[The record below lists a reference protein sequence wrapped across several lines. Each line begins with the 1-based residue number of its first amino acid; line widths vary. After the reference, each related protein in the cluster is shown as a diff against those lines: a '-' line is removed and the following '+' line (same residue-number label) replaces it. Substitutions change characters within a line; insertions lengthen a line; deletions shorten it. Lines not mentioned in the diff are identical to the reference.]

1 MIKPGEYRF
10 IIDNL
15 DQIVYASDRIAY
27 VFQDCREIASSID
40 VQPNDFRYKQM
51 VAGFKLTQK
60 SYYDSANIYSIFY
73 LQLIITMTTLI
84 KKQYGITLDQLLEEQ
99 YIDFSS
105 LIYSKLPEFAK
116 LNLTERLGTK
126 RATWA
131 EIETKINEIQ
141 LAKYS
146 GVRMTWDFIGA
157 KNDH

>member
-1 MIKPGEYRF
+1 
-10 IIDNL
+10 
-15 DQIVYASDRIAY
+15 
-27 VFQDCREIASSID
+27 
-40 VQPNDFRYKQM
+40 
-51 VAGFKLTQK
+51 
-60 SYYDSANIYSIFY
+60 
-73 LQLIITMTTLI
+73 MTTLI

-157 KNDH
+157 KNDD

>member
-1 MIKPGEYRF
+1 
-10 IIDNL
+10 
-15 DQIVYASDRIAY
+15 
-27 VFQDCREIASSID
+27 
-40 VQPNDFRYKQM
+40 
-51 VAGFKLTQK
+51 
-60 SYYDSANIYSIFY
+60 
-73 LQLIITMTTLI
+73 
-84 KKQYGITLDQLLEEQ
+84 
-99 YIDFSS
+99 

-157 KNDH
+157 KNDD